1 MPDISAS
8 QIASLRK
15 RTGVSM
21 MACKKALEE
30 SGGDEEAAIELLR
43 KRGEAQAVKRGER
56 EQAEGSVFIANDG
69 SKAAI
74 VLLGCETD
82 FVARGD
88 DFIAAGEN
96 LAKIALEQG
105 EDAAKSEAD
114 STIPE
119 LVNKL
124 GENIS
129 LAETKSVE
137 GSTLGVYVHSNNK
150 IGVVIAL
157 DGGSEEIAKDVAM
170 HAAAMNPA
178 VVNPEEVSDDLVA
191 KEKEIWKEQLAA
203 EGKPEE
209 IMEKIMIGKEKKFR
223 EEAALIKQPFAK
235 DPEKSVEQILDGAS
249 VTAYV
254 RIAV

>member
-1 MPDISAS
+1 MTDISAS

-30 SGGDEEAAIELLR
+30 ANGDESAAIELLR

-56 EQAEGSVFIANDG
+56 EQAEGSVFVESDG
-69 SKAAI
+69 SKAAV

-88 DFIAAGEN
+88 DFVAAGAQ
-96 LAKIALEQG
+96 LAKTALAQG
-105 EDAAKSEAD
+105 EDAAKSEGE
-114 STIPE
+114 TMIPE

-129 LAETKSVE
+129 LAEVHIVE
-137 GSTLGVYVHSNNK
+137 AGTIGTYVHSNSK
-150 IGVVIAL
+150 IGVVVGL
-157 DGGSEEIAKDVAM
+157 DGGSEDVAKDVAM

-178 VVNPEEVSDDLVA
+178 VVSPDEVSDDLVNQ
-191 KEKEIWKEQLAA
+191 EKEIWKEQLAA

-209 IMEKIMIGKEKKFR
+209 IMEKIMMGKEKKFR

-235 DPEKSVEQILDGAS
+235 DPEKTVEQILDGAN
-249 VTAYV
+249 VTAYK